1 MNAFLLFLA
10 QVVTAIVAGLV
21 AYRLYAVWVEH
32 RQETKDRV
40 AAEMAREQA
49 AIERAVKSLKQTVK
63 GKKSGPP

>member
-1 MNAFLLFLA
+1 MNSFFLFLF
-10 QVVTAIVAGLV
+10 QVATAVVAGFV
-21 AYRLYAVWVEH
+21 AYRLYAMWVEH